1 MSCYEV
7 MQRDIPAWYELSMSG
22 NSLIIRVHE
31 IAAKYVEKKLLSSLP
46 VIQHLNSEPK
56 IPDFIEPK
64 NDIWGFG
71 EVIIRKK
78 DTDDNWII
86 WECPLPII
94 HDSKNNYYWERAY
107 ATSATLQ
114 MLFMTFTL
122 VEKETNCPLFQL
134 LMISNLSTT
143 MTLHGGS
150 LEVMLSRSLC
160 YWLNKQGE
168 IEHPEISRVMIRIYE
183 YLWQEK
189 LDSHQKQMFV
199 AKIRQPK
206 WINFNC
212 PGKSC
217 GLDPKD
223 YYPKSL
229 DKGYELLPHNVDTTL
244 QQFTLLSGIAT
255 LHQLARE
262 DGY

>member
-1 MSCYEV
+1 MSCYEI

-22 NSLIIRVHE
+22 NSLIIRVHK
-31 IAAKYVEKKLLSSLP
+31 IAAKYVEEKLLSSLP
-46 VIQHLNSEPK
+46 IMKFFGEQPNV
-56 IPDFIEPK
+56 PDFIESK

-71 EVIIRKK
+71 EVIIRRK

-94 HDSKNNYYWERAY
+94 HDSANNYYWERSY

-114 MLFMTFTL
+114 MLFMTLTI
-122 VEKETNCPLFQL
+122 VEEEINCEFPQL
-134 LMISNLSTT
+134 LMMSSMATT

-150 LEVMLSRSLC
+150 LEVMLSSRIC
-160 YWLNKQGE
+160 HWLNKHQRGASLT
-168 IEHPEISRVMIRIYE
+168 ISQVMIEIHE

-189 LDSHQKQMFV
+189 LDEHTKQTFK
-199 AKIRQPK
+199 AEISLPK
-206 WINFNC
+206 WIHFNC
-212 PGKSC
+212 LGNSC

-223 YYPKSL
+223 YSTKSL
-229 DKGYELLPHNVDTTL
+229 DKGYELLPHNMDSAL
-244 QQFTLLSGIAT
+244 QQFTILSGIAT
-255 LHQLARE
+255 LYQLARE